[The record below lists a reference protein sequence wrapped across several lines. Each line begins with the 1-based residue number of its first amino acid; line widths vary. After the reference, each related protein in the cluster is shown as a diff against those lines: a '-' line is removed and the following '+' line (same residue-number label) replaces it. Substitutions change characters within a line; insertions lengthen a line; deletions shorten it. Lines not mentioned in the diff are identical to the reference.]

1 MVIRMNH
8 QNRQDAHTGDQ
19 FRYCA
24 GYTEE
29 VYVGKETLFYK
40 KLERKQVQ
48 DNYDITE
55 NARLWNDYQIIIN
68 YMS

>member
-1 MVIRMNH
+1 ME
-8 QNRQDAHTGDQ
+8 
-19 FRYCA
+19 C
-24 GYTEE
+24 
-29 VYVGKETLFYK
+29 YK